1 MRDLDVR
8 CPVCNR
14 CVSIVGKNKIARHNN
29 YAAASVCNG
38 SGADATQLAEV
49 ARRRV
54 ELETMEVSVNS
65 AERRLRHAR
74 AEADKATAWATEC
87 LDTVTRLRAKLAA
100 MQPDE
105 SAESETP
112 AAELVATLEVTP

>member
-14 CVSIVGKNKIARHNN
+14 CVSIIGKNKIARHNS

-38 SGADATQLAEV
+38 SGADATQIAAE
-49 ARRRV
+49 AKR
-54 ELETMEVSVNS
+54 
-65 AERRLRHAR
+65 R
-74 AEADKATAWATEC
+74 AEIREMERDLANHESSLRTARKQADKATAWATEC
-87 LDTVTRLRAKLAA
+87 LDTVARLRAKLAA

-105 SAESETP
+105 SAKSEAP